1 MAKNIKTTAA
11 PSVALTPAQVLHANI
26 QLHKDLIAG
35 KFAAARK
42 EEYAGTFAINL
53 EAANAVGLPQEFL
66 VKWVPEGAQGGKTV
80 SAEQTEINVIH
91 NLAQHFTSPAT
102 REDMMTML
110 RLATFASSPAV
121 IEKARKTTEQVP
133 SVTDDSRAKAKA
145 AYTMVV
151 GGKTLSVDTPAD
163 ALKALDLRVAANPTN
178 LPVDQLAKHHPLRFR
193 QSVDNA
199 EALVARY
206 KDINTLRVLGK
217 RFEAKLLL
225 PFIADPL
232 KKLCGSAEVGS
243 LDKAWQKAC
252 EACHAILKDKNYP
265 ADTRTYGQLMEAF
278 RGAVMEAVGATVADA
293 NPTVKLKGSEEE
305 VKHERM
311 QRFYKALRALHAA
324 PINLNKASIM
334 KISDALAK
342 ELSVPD
348 DELETER
355 AKAIEAKAANARAI
369 QAKKDENA
377 RNQAIRA
384 KKHQESE
391 AAAAAKVTA
400 SFRKPDPV
408 TETTGD
414 VSADAGPSELDE
426 LNASA

>member
-1 MAKNIKTTAA
+1 
-11 PSVALTPAQVLHANI
+11 
-26 QLHKDLIAG
+26 
-35 KFAAARK
+35 
-42 EEYAGTFAINL
+42 
-53 EAANAVGLPQEFL
+53 
-66 VKWVPEGAQGGKTV
+66 
-80 SAEQTEINVIH
+80 
-91 NLAQHFTSPAT
+91 
-102 REDMMTML
+102 
-110 RLATFASSPAV
+110 
-121 IEKARKTTEQVP
+121 
-133 SVTDDSRAKAKA
+133 
-145 AYTMVV
+145 
-151 GGKTLSVDTPAD
+151 
-163 ALKALDLRVAANPTN
+163 
-178 LPVDQLAKHHPLRFR
+178 
-193 QSVDNA
+193 
-199 EALVARY
+199 
-206 KDINTLRVLGK
+206 
-217 RFEAKLLL
+217 
-225 PFIADPL
+225 
-232 KKLCGSAEVGS
+232 
-243 LDKAWQKAC
+243 
-252 EACHAILKDKNYP
+252 LKDKNYP

-369 QAKKDENA
+369 QAKKEENA